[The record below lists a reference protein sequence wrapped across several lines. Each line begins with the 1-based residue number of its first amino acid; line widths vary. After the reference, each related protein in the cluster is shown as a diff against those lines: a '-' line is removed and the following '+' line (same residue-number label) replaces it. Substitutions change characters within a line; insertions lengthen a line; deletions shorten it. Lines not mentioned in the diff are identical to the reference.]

1 MAIYDLGTA
10 SLAANGEVTGV
21 GTTWKAPLTLI
32 RVGATIV
39 FKTEPVKI
47 YTISE
52 IISDTQINVYNPNS
66 ETVPAGTG
74 YAILAHDG
82 ITVQG
87 LAQDVAETLRYYQSR
102 ETEVADAV
110 DAFSNFDATDFNQKV
125 SLAQSSAES
134 SQLSAGNSANSAAIS
149 ELSASQAAQSATESQ
164 QSAVSASNSAD
175 MARASA
181 ESVSGALISSFESG
195 GVIESRSQQIIW
207 LDSGNPKSYVW
218 MGDLPKTVAA
228 GSTPETTG
236 GVALGAWASVGDDSL
251 RSELESE
258 NGLKSIQS
266 AELVV
271 ETFEECKL
279 LYGVSSRLLST
290 KGHTIPGIGSATYYK
305 DGTVGAASS
314 GNEMKF
320 FDADGFGWAM
330 MVGPVAVVPITRF
343 GVIPGIDSVE
353 QASSNANNMKR
364 GGELVFDYG
373 MRISLPPGK
382 TFIGDVIFSKPVG
395 VEGVFSGLGAQQ
407 TGTGAGKDGFSE
419 WVHRGT
425 GWGIYYEPWSR
436 SNGEFAPD
444 GIVLK
449 DFGFRG
455 NTYGGCLGGI
465 KINDDSVITDET
477 KAKRE
482 LIMDNI
488 TISGCWTGYGLKIS
502 WTFINNFY
510 ALKIWDCAVAM
521 WLNRANSSFFYGLE
535 LEGCLTGGV
544 VNASAGVAIYGL
556 MAEYINNSRS
566 YYTMPSD
573 YPVDPTWASGVNSY
587 VGIGLRVRS
596 SQFSVIGGYTESIPV
611 IWQCELDSDFYV
623 SRTRNQI
630 LTTTNHVVRS
640 HGGRNITFTDNII
653 EGSITA
659 AAFYRTPSM
668 PYVARHKITN
678 NVFEGG
684 SSRPTSNPALGFFG
698 EFDVYRSA
706 SSDAGV
712 QTVTQNKS
720 EIKSNFGGAGDT
732 GGYPVTTGGDV
743 LSSGIVNHSASGSS
757 YTCTIGTTVKA
768 VGLVNINVPAG
779 CALTVAVSEIGKW
792 VNGSQLAVSIVSLGT
807 SGSPISVAFSS
818 DFKLSTGNADIST
831 ATGKRAVFEF
841 RLINGI
847 FYQCGTSTSV
857 G

>member
-1 MAIYDLGTA
+1 MSSGCGDVL
-10 SLAANGEVTGV
+10 SLADLQTAKKHQIFEAEVITGKSGGVASGADIDYATNQVTGQTQKTLPAV
-21 GTTWKAPLTLI
+21 LRDAGFRPANFTFDTGGTLG
-32 RVGATIV
+32 V
-39 FKTEPVKI
+39 
-47 YTISE
+47 
-52 IISDTQINVYNPNS
+52 
-66 ETVPAGTG
+66 
-74 YAILAHDG
+74 
-82 ITVQG
+82 
-87 LAQDVAETLRYYQSR
+87 
-102 ETEVADAV
+102 
-110 DAFSNFDATDFNQKV
+110 TD
-125 SLAQSSAES
+125 
-134 SQLSAGNSANSAAIS
+134 
-149 ELSASQAAQSATESQ
+149 
-164 QSAVSASNSAD
+164 AD
-175 MARASA
+175 MA
-181 ESVSGALISSFESG
+181 VLWPGPSGDGQYYS
-195 GVIESRSQQIIW
+195 W
-207 LDSGNPKSYVW
+207 LGA
-218 MGDLPKTVAA
+218 LPKTIPSA
-228 GSTPETTG
+228 STPASTG
-236 GVALGAWASVGDDSL
+236 GIGAGAWKPLGDITL
-251 RSELESE
+251 RGQLEGTY
-258 NGLKSIQS
+258 GLKAIPS
-266 AELVV
+266 AELIVD
-271 ETFEECKL
+271 TFAECKL
-279 LYGVSSRLLST
+279 LTGVTARLLTT
-290 KGHTIPGIGSATYYK
+290 KGHTHPGIGSATYCK
-305 DGTVGAASS
+305 DGTTGTAST

-320 FDADGFGWAM
+320 FDADGAGWAM
-330 MVGPVAVVPITRF
+330 VIGAVAIVPVTRF
-343 GVIPGIDSVE
+343 GVIPGVDTAP
-353 QASSNANNMKR
+353 QAADNAANMKR
-364 GGELVFDYG
+364 GGELAFDYG

-382 TFIGDVIFSKPVG
+382 TFVGDVTFSKPVG
-395 VEGVFSGLGAQQ
+395 IEGVFGGLGAQQ
-407 TGTGAGKDGFSE
+407 TGSGAGKDGFSE

-425 GWGIYYEPWSR
+425 GWGIYYEPWVR
-436 SNGEFAPD
+436 NNGTFAPD

-455 NTYGGCLGGI
+455 NTSGGCLGGI

-482 LIMDNI
+482 LVMDNI

-521 WLNRANSSFFYGLE
+521 WLNRANSSYFYGLE
-535 LEGCLTGGV
+535 VEGCLTGGV
-544 VNASAGVAIYGL
+544 INASAGVSVYGL
-556 MAEYINNSRS
+556 MAEYINNSRA
-566 YYTMPSD
+566 YYTMPAD
-573 YPVDPTWASGVNSY
+573 YPVDASWASGVNSY
-587 VGIGLRVRS
+587 IGIGFRVRS

-640 HGGRNITFTDNII
+640 HGGRNLTFTDNLI
-653 EGSITA
+653 EGSIA
-659 AAFYRTPSM
+659 AATFYKTPSM

-712 QTVTQNKS
+712 QTITQNKS
-720 EIKSNFGGAGDT
+720 EVRSNFGGVGDT

-743 LSSGIVNHSASGSS
+743 LSSGVVNVSAAGSS
-757 YTCTIGTTVKA
+757 FTCTIGSTVKA

-818 DFKLSTGNADIST
+818 DFRLSTGNADIST

>member
-32 RVGATIV
+32 RIGATIV
-39 FKTEPVKI
+39 FKTEPVQI

-52 IISDTQINVYNPNS
+52 IISDTQINVYNPDS

-102 ETEVADAV
+102 ETEVSTAV
-110 DAFSNFDATDFNQKV
+110 DIFKDFDQDKFSNDVSQVNTQFGEIVTIGAQVSADSAKV
-125 SLAQSSAES
+125 SNDVLSSQINAANASSSADRAE
-134 SQLSAGNSANSAAIS
+134 AAAN
-149 ELSASQAAQSATESQ
+149 
-164 QSAVSASNSAD
+164 
-175 MARASA
+175 
-181 ESVSGALISSFESG
+181 SVSGVLTLNFSDGGAVESTN
-195 GVIESRSQQIIW
+195 QQVLYINGS
-207 LDSGNPKSYVW
+207 DVRSYVW
-218 MGDLPKTVAA
+218 TGSFPKAIPA
-228 GSTPETTG
+228 GSTPETSG
-236 GVALGAWASVGDDSL
+236 GIGLGAWVSVGDDSL
-251 RSELESE
+251 RSELKSDY
-258 NGLKSIQS
+258 GLKSIQS
-266 AELVV
+266 AELIVD
-271 ETFEECKL
+271 TFEECKL
-279 LYGVSSRLLST
+279 LYSVSSRLLST
-290 KGHTIPGIGSATYYK
+290 KGHTIPGIGSATYFK
-305 DGTVGAASS
+305 DGTTGTASS

-320 FDADGFGWAM
+320 FDADGVGWAM
-330 MVGPVAVVPITRF
+330 VIGAVAIVPVTRF
-343 GVIPGIDSVE
+343 GVIPGVDTAP
-353 QASSNANNMKR
+353 QAADNAANMKR
-364 GGELVFDYG
+364 GGELAFDYG

-382 TFIGDVIFSKPVG
+382 TFIGDVTFSKPVG
-395 VEGVFSGLGAQQ
+395 VEGVFGGLGAQQ

-436 SNGEFAPD
+436 SNGMFAPD

-455 NTYGGCLGGI
+455 NTSGGCLGGI

-477 KAKRE
+477 RAKRE
-482 LIMDNI
+482 IILDNI
-488 TISGCWTGYGLKIS
+488 TIAGCWTGYGLKVS

-521 WLNRANSSFFYGLE
+521 WLNRANSTYFYGLE

-544 VNASAGVAIYGL
+544 VNASAGVAVYGL

-566 YYTMPSD
+566 YYTMPPD
-573 YPVDPTWASGVNSY
+573 YPVDPAWASGVNSY

-611 IWQCELDSDFYV
+611 IWQCEVDSDFYV
-623 SRTRNQI
+623 SRTRNQV
-630 LTTTNHVVRS
+630 LTTTNHVVRC
-640 HGGRNITFTDNII
+640 HGGRNLTFTDNLI
-653 EGSITA
+653 EGSIVS
-659 AAFYRTPSM
+659 AAFYRTPST

-684 SSRPTSNPALGFFG
+684 DSRPTSNPALGFFG

-743 LSSGIVNHSASGSS
+743 LSSGVVNTSASGSS
-757 YTCTIGTTVKA
+757 FTCTIGSTVKA

-779 CALTVAVSEIGKW
+779 CALTVDVNEIGKW

-807 SGSPISVAFSS
+807 SANPISIAFSS
-818 DFKLSTGNADIST
+818 AFRLSTGNADIST